1 MNQCTKIITSDTND
15 PNNLKNILENFDN
28 QKSKQYNLNMNQI
41 EFSLYNPKQNIP
53 SNVSDFSYNK
63 DMKSLFV
70 QKTNDNALEAQKL

>member
-63 DMKSLFV
+63 DMKNYQIIFS
-70 QKTNDNALEAQKL
+70 NH